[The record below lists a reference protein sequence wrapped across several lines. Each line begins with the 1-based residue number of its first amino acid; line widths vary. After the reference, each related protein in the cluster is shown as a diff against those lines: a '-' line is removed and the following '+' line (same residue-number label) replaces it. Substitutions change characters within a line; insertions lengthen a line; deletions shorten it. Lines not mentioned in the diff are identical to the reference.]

1 VDTGSPE
8 VVTLTRGIACLSIE
22 GVKLHIP
29 MIQRFLPVWQTGP
42 IDIPGIF
49 RVGSVEIRRPG
60 AFAYVDG
67 IA

>member
-1 VDTGSPE
+1 
-8 VVTLTRGIACLSIE
+8 LSIE